1 VKVEI
6 RVFAAMGLFLA
17 PVAVV
22 YGVVTDWK
30 EWVGVVGLFLSV
42 AFCALLTAY
51 LWVTARRIDERPEDN
66 PHAEVA
72 DGAGELG
79 SFPPY
84 SWWPFWAALAAAGA
98 FTGLA
103 VGGWW
108 LLLPSV
114 GLAGFAIV
122 GWVFEFYRGEHAH

>member
-6 RVFAAMGLFLA
+6 RVFAALGLFLA
-17 PVAVV
+17 PVGVV
-22 YGVVTDWK
+22 YGVVTDWH

-42 AFCALLTAY
+42 GFCAMLTAY
-51 LWVTARRIDERPEDN
+51 LFVTSRRIDERPEDN
-66 PHAEVA
+66 PRGEIA

-79 SFPPY
+79 HFAPY
-84 SWWPFWAALAAAGA
+84 SWWPFWGGLAAAGA
-98 FTGLA
+98 FAGLA

-108 LLLPSV
+108 LLLISV
-114 GLAGFAIV
+114 GLAGVAVV